1 MQGDVESVASKNPR
15 ELTNLL
21 EQISGSEEFKRRYE
35 ELEEEKARAEEKKA
49 LAYQKKK
56 TVNMERKQKKEQK
69 EEAEKHLRL
78 QEQLVSVLIYMF
90 WLQHLLFL
98 SNCKTTLLV
107 FLIDSY
113 MLLSHAPDD
122 FAFPEYLFFNNA
134 FSYVFGW
141 FMNCL

>member
-90 WLQHLLFL
+90 WLQHLLF
-98 SNCKTTLLV
+98 
-107 FLIDSY
+107 
-113 MLLSHAPDD
+113 
-122 FAFPEYLFFNNA
+122 
-134 FSYVFGW
+134 
-141 FMNCL
+141 